1 MGRAVVSPG
10 HLAALVEGLCG
21 LAARHDRRVPVRPH
35 RHLAPFERLV
45 LQVARPVLRKPVL
58 LRQDEPARP
67 DASKVRSQDI
77 AQDDDVAKQF
87 RPAQVLSELRQ
98 IVFDE
103 RCCLCHRFH
112 HHVVEERKRTF
123 MSRADARLRI
133 WVSLKGGRPVLDG
146 GNRSPYTIVAPPA
159 TSSTIPVIQPA
170 SSEARK
176 RAARARSSGIP
187 SRRIGCASI
196 NICRCVSGMRSLLRS
211 VRIVSGA
218 MQFTR
223 IPKGP
228 TWAARSC
235 VRIWMP
241 AFAAAY
247 GIGDRGWGRRPA
259 DEEIVMMLPAFRSF
273 IPGKMLLIVRNV
285 AVRLPST
292 DACHPSSVVSSS
304 GPGGEWLPPALATM
318 ETWYARSGT
327 VRGPTPMMIVN
338 SPTNVPSNAN
348 VWVARP
354 IPRLNVGPVQV
365 ATHPMSRTPAITLSA
380 VPAARCSYPVTK
392 IPKWA
397 NAAPT

>member
-1 MGRAVVSPG
+1 MALLSHEDMGRAVVSPG
-10 HLAALVEGLCG
+10 DLAALVEGLG
-21 LAARHDRRVPVRPH
+21 GFAARQDRRVPVCPH
-35 RHLAPFERLV
+35 RDLAPFERLV
-45 LQVARPVLRKPVL
+45 LQVARPVLREPVL
-58 LRQDEPARP
+58 LRQDEPARA

-304 GPGGEWLPPALATM
+304 GPGGEWLPPALATRSSIGPSSRSICRRIASISSNLVVS
-318 ETWYARSGT
+318 ART
-327 VRGPTPMMIVN
+327 
-338 SPTNVPSNAN
+338 
-348 VWVARP
+348 
-354 IPRLNVGPVQV
+354 
-365 ATHPMSRTPAITLSA
+365 
-380 VPAARCSYPVTK
+380 
-392 IPKWA
+392 
-397 NAAPT
+397 

>member
-1 MGRAVVSPG
+1 MGRAVVSPED
-10 HLAALVEGLCG
+10 LAALVEGLG
-21 LAARHDRRVPVRPH
+21 RLAARHDRGVPVRPQCD
-35 RHLAPFERLV
+35 LAPFERLV
-45 LQVARPVLRKPVL
+45 LQIARPVLREPVL
-58 LRQDEPARP
+58 LRQDEPARA
-67 DASKVRSQDI
+67 DGSKVRGQDI
-77 AQDDDVAKQF
+77 AQDDDVAEQLL
-87 RPAQVLSELRQ
+87 PSQVLSELRQ
-98 IVFDE
+98 IVFHQ

-112 HHVVEERKRTF
+112 HHVVVEQRKRTF
-123 MSRADARLRI
+123 MSRADARLQM

-176 RAARARSSGIP
+176 RAARATSSGIP

-223 IPKGP
+223 IPNGP

-235 VRIWMP
+235 VRIWIP

-259 DEEIVMMLPAFRSF
+259 EDEIVMIRPGFRSF
-273 IPGKMLLIVRNV
+273 MPGRTLLIVRNV

-292 DACHPSSVVSSS
+292 DACHPSSVISSS
-304 GPGGEWLPPALATM
+304 GPGGEKLPPAFATRM
-318 ETWYARSGT
+318 SM
-327 VRGPTPMMIVN
+327 GPSSSSIRRRIASM
-338 SPTNVPSNAN
+338 SAN
-348 VWVARP
+348 FV
-354 IPRLNVGPVQV
+354 
-365 ATHPMSRTPAITLSA
+365 TS
-380 VPAARCSYPVTK
+380 PVT
-392 IPKWA
+392 
-397 NAAPT
+397 

>member
-21 LAARHDRRVPVRPH
+21 LAARHDRRVSVRPH
-35 RHLAPFERLV
+35 RDLAPFERLV

-58 LRQDEPARP
+58 LRQDEPARADP
-67 DASKVRSQDI
+67 PKVRGQDL
-77 AQDDDVAKQF
+77 AQDDDVPEQL
-87 RPAQVLSELRQ
+87 RPAQVLSELCQ
-98 IVFDE
+98 IVFHQ

-112 HHVVEERKRTF
+112 HHVVVEQRKRTF
-123 MSRADARLRI
+123 MSRADARLRM
-133 WVSLKGGRPVLDG
+133 WVSLNGGSGARRRQPE
-146 GNRSPYTIVAPPA
+146 PYTIVAPPA

-176 RAARARSSGIP
+176 RAARAKASGIP
-187 SRRIGCASI
+187 RRRIGCASI

-235 VRIWMP
+235 VRIWIQ

-259 DEEIVMMLPAFRSF
+259 EEDIVMMLPVFRSF
-273 IPGKMLLIVRNV
+273 MPGKMLLIVRNV

-304 GPGGEWLPPALATM
+304 GPGGEWLPPALATRM
-318 ETWYARSGT
+318 SIGPSSRSIWRRMSSISSNLVVSART
-327 VRGPTPMMIVN
+327 
-338 SPTNVPSNAN
+338 
-348 VWVARP
+348 
-354 IPRLNVGPVQV
+354 
-365 ATHPMSRTPAITLSA
+365 
-380 VPAARCSYPVTK
+380 
-392 IPKWA
+392 
-397 NAAPT
+397 